1 MNESKTRKRPI
12 AVWIVSVF
20 YIFTST
26 LLLLFTCLSFS
37 GAVSIPPEEMVR
49 LNSLTGIDYLF
60 IIAQN
65 CMYLAAAIALFRLRN
80 LFAIL
85 LGISIATIEI
95 ECFFEIECF
104 YATIFDWLLLLTICI
119 YTWSLKQRRVLR

>member
-1 MNESKTRKRPI
+1 MNELKTRKKPI
-12 AVWIVSVF
+12 AVWMVSVF

-26 LLLLFTCLSFS
+26 LLLLLTCLSFS

-65 CMYLAAAIALFRLRN
+65 CIYLAAAIALFRLRKAAFY
-80 LFAIL
+80 LFAVL

-95 ECFFEIECF
+95 EYF
-104 YATIFDWLLLLTICI
+104 YVTIFDWLLLLAICI
-119 YTWSLKQRRVLR
+119 YTWSLKQRSILG